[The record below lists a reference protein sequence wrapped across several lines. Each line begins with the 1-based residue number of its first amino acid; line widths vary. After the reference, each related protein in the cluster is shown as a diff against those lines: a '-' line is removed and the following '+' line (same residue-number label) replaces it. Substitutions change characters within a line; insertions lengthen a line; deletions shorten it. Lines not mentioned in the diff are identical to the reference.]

1 MSVVRM
7 ELLAALLAAKIR
19 TMVASAFEEPPKLRF
34 FSDSQ
39 VNLARM
45 LNDSS
50 IYQPFVANIL
60 ATIKRLTK
68 VEDWF

>member
-7 ELLAALLAAKIR
+7 ELLAALLVAKIR
-19 TMVASAFEEPPKLRF
+19 TMVASAFEEPPKLRS

-50 IYQPFVANIL
+50 IY
-60 ATIKRLTK
+60 
-68 VEDWF
+68 